1 MTLIFKYPEVF
12 SYEIIKAKRNYLEE
26 PEARYQVRYVAT
38 KRFQG
43 WVRFGRPHAWNLLTI
58 SYKIVT
64 VQSGIAST
72 QASTRGY

>member
-1 MTLIFKYPEVF
+1 MTFIFKYPEVF
-12 SYEIIKAKRNYLEE
+12 SYEIIKAKRNYLEK

-43 WVRFGRPHAWNLLTI
+43 WVRLGSPHAWNLLI
-58 SYKIVT
+58 KRHKIVT
-64 VQSGIAST
+64 VQSGITSK